1 MKFTLSTAGNFY
13 SKDKAEKLKGLGFEF
28 KISEVTFNY
37 NKNYM
42 KKDNIPTI
50 EINTLEELM
59 KFIKVHGSIVL
70 DEDEITIYDD
80 YLE

>member
-13 SKDKAEKLKGLGFEF
+13 LEYKAKKLKGLGFKF
-28 KISEVTFNY
+28 KRMEGSGD
-37 NKNYM
+37 YM
-42 KKDNIPTI
+42 KDDNNPTI

-59 KFIKVHGSIVL
+59 KFIDVYGSIVL
-70 DEDEITIYDD
+70 DKDAITIYDD